1 MTNKH
6 NNPII
11 QTLVDDLDENVVFTD
26 ILEYVDGNGT
36 TCQDT
41 VLDII
46 NPVTGAH
53 EQVVFNEWGSGLLDI
68 FYYIDGNEEASDE
81 IVVADLEELYEWIL
95 IEDTNDT
102 V

>member
-1 MTNKH
+1 MTNQH

-11 QTLVDDLDENVVFTD
+11 QALVSDLDENVVSTERHEG
-26 ILEYVDGNGT
+26 IDGFGVAYH
-36 TCQDT
+36 DT

-68 FYYIDGNEEASDE
+68 FYYVGGNEKTGDE
-81 IVVADLEELYEWIL
+81 IVVADLDELYDFIL